1 MKKSLICMILA
12 TVLLCCALSGCSE
25 AVGEIAGNVA
35 EVAKAELEAQVKAAF
50 EKYKVEVLEFRPV
63 LGKLNGADGTLQFYC
78 AALVQSDSQAVPED
92 VAGTLS
98 KMFHD
103 AGLSIQTGTTI
114 ESDYLEHKE
123 LSYKFSDFQEG
134 KTYYTVWCYT
144 DKIPSLSDL
153 EAAAKAATSNGV
165 G

>member
-1 MKKSLICMILA
+1 MKKLLICLLA
-12 TVLLCCALSGCSE
+12 LVLMLGCLTGCGE

-50 EKYKVEVLEFRPV
+50 EKYKVDVIEFKPL
-63 LGKLNGADGTLQFYC
+63 LGKLNGSDGTIQFFC
-78 AALVQSDSQAVPED
+78 AALVQSDSEAVPQD
-92 VAGTLS
+92 VADTLG
-98 KMFHD
+98 KLFHD
-103 AGLSIQTGTTI
+103 AGLTVQTGSAI
-114 ESDYLEHKE
+114 ESSYLEHKT
-123 LSYKFSDFQEG
+123 LSYKFTGFEEG

-153 EAAAKAATSNGV
+153 KEAIPATNSPGV